1 MYNPRGAPDHPL
13 VRPEILGCLLRSG
26 HLSNDDKQALAL
38 ANTRFFLAARLE
50 CERLNVLQ
58 VPFSHQKS
66 EIHSAIL
73 RDDADVLRY
82 LLDIGDFASTKSP
95 NRDVLLSET
104 PSENAGL
111 GLLINICM
119 ELNAHKCREFLIE
132 EWAPANGFTY
142 DKAWEYDLT
151 RDPAQHYQLST
162 ALQLHSAPSAEA
174 VVRLASSLPADF
186 DYYPALLAHCRAP
199 GSDPSLIAHLA
210 QKIGPPDTPLG
221 INSTDKS
228 SGRSQ
233 TPLSEAAR
241 SLNIDAMHV
250 LIKHG
255 ADYNEEGIVTASHN
269 PLYAV
274 LGEELPWRPPPHS
287 RSGAGTGVVIGPET
301 RETVIE
307 TWRSNAK
314 RTASLISSAVGLL
327 MDERLFDAN
336 FKAFKRSKGYQDMLN
351 TAAVV
356 YVDALRSFLL
366 KSLKWQLAM
375 RGQIGLLRRRARRI
389 ASSRSVR
396 ASTTTINAGDDD
408 DSEDPDGDNYY
419 RNLDWHREVDG
430 PRLQEALAAHGL
442 QLEDDFV
449 TAWEQLATPDM
460 LEETHRFVGPGR
472 RSKPLSLRDS
482 LYEFIASRAVG
493 RRWRLML
500 QEAGMGHLFDNDTS
514 DELDERQT
522 GVSMAV
528 SRSLYLPPNLLAA
541 G

>member
-13 VRPEILGCLLRSG
+13 VRPEILSYLLRSG
-26 HLSNDDKQALAL
+26 HL
-38 ANTRFFLAARLE
+38 
-50 CERLNVLQ
+50 
-58 VPFSHQKS
+58 
-66 EIHSAIL
+66 
-73 RDDADVLRY
+73 Y

-111 GLLINICM
+111 GMLINICM

-142 DKAWEYDLT
+142 DKAWEYDPT
-151 RDPAQHYQLST
+151 RDPAQHHPDL
-162 ALQLHSAPSAEA
+162 
-174 VVRLASSLPADF
+174 
-186 DYYPALLAHCRAP
+186 DYYLALLAQCRAP
-199 GSDPSLIAHLA
+199 GSDPSLIAYLA
-210 QKIGPPDTPLG
+210 QKLGPPDTPLG
-221 INSTDKS
+221 ISSTDKL

-233 TPLSEAAR
+233 SPLSEAAR
-241 SLNIDAMHV
+241 SLNVGAMHV

-287 RSGAGTGVVIGPET
+287 RSGTGAGVVIGPET

-351 TAAVV
+351 TATVV

-375 RGQIGLLRRRARRI
+375 RGQIGLLRRRARRV
-389 ASSRSVR
+389 ASSRSVH
-396 ASTTTINAGDDD
+396 ATTTTTNAGDDD
-408 DSEDPDGDNYY
+408 SSQDPDGDNYY

-442 QLEDDFV
+442 QLENDFV

-460 LEETHRFVGPGR
+460 LEETHRSVGPGR

-500 QEAGMGHLFDNDTS
+500 HEAGMGHLFDNDTS

-528 SRSLYLPPNLLAA
+528 SRSLY
-541 G
+541 